1 MSACQNNTKLLL
13 TLNSCINTKCP
24 KNFGT
29 LEAQKKNMQHFRKP
43 LSPMLMLRIVGEFYA
58 NFDHFFLP
66 PLLRVMPE
74 MRHKLSQQRWNMVDE
89 THHHHHHHFV
99 WIRCPQPYL
108 FLVKEKKEK
117 KKDRRLCVLVV
128 VVLGDDIPFRQQ
140 Q

>member
-1 MSACQNNTKLLL
+1 
-13 TLNSCINTKCP
+13 
-24 KNFGT
+24 
-29 LEAQKKNMQHFRKP
+29 MQHFRKP

-74 MRHKLSQQRWNMVDE
+74 MRHKLSQQRWNMADE

-99 WIRCPQPYL
+99 WIRCHQPYL

-117 KKDRRLCVLVV
+117 KKI
-128 VVLGDDIPFRQQ
+128 DDYAF
-140 Q
+140 